1 MTLKLFMDEASIK
14 TIPMR
19 ESATGSGKESTGR
32 GTTNTSR
39 ATTTHQAVSFEAV
52 VQAVEILIRLSV
64 IPLPVREKT
73 PPIAGEDGRIIPHH
87 LKATV
92 ALREAEVQ

>member
-1 MTLKLFMDEASIK
+1 MTLKLIMDEMSIK
-14 TIPMR
+14 VIPMR
-19 ESATGSGKESTGR
+19 ESAIESGKESTGS

-64 IPLPVREKT
+64 FPLPVQEKT
-73 PPIAGEDGRIIPHH
+73 HPTAGDDGRITPHN